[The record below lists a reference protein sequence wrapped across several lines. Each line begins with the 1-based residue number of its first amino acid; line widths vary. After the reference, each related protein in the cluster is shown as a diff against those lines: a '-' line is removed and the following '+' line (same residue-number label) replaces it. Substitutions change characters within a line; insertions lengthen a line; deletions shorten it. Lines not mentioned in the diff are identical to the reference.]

1 MTMTDTNETQATAP
15 QGYGAWVGGTDHKS
29 AGTFCLVVAFAFL
42 LAGGVLAGALRTQLA
57 QPDLSVLA
65 RKPYLQ
71 LLTFHGTFSFFL
83 FLLPA
88 WIGLGFALVPLQIGS
103 SRLALPRLA
112 AMTPWLFV
120 SSGIALVVSA
130 LAGHSAPVGGWSMD
144 NPIPLHGVGGRAVD
158 LWILGVGLAAAAT
171 LLGAVNLLSTV
182 LRNRA
187 PGLTI
192 ARLPMFSWSIFVAS
206 AV

>member
-1 MTMTDTNETQATAP
+1 MSVTDTTEQGTPSGAP
-15 QGYGAWVGGTDHKS
+15 EGYGAWLGGTDHK
-29 AGTFCLVVAFAFL
+29 AIGTFCLVIAFL
-42 LAGGVLAGALRTQLA
+42 FLIAGGAMAAALRTQLA
-57 QPDLSVLA
+57 QPDLLVLA
-65 RKPYLQ
+65 RKPFMQ

-120 SSGIALVVSA
+120 SSGIALVASA

-144 NPIPLHGVGGRAVD
+144 N
-158 LWILGVGLAAAAT
+158 
-171 LLGAVNLLSTV
+171 
-182 LRNRA
+182 
-187 PGLTI
+187 
-192 ARLPMFSWSIFVAS
+192 
-206 AV
+206 